1 LTIVNTAGVSD
12 DDVALDQRGHGK
24 QLSTLPH
31 QLESLLSASLLS
43 NGPASMRPGHG
54 YGPEHYNDDLVLKVP
69 VPLWLVLVFLVRHL
83 LLLGITFLPTTGEE
97 IRVLRELVRPEY
109 LIADL
114 IALPVLLIAIRRR
127 PQAPDWMRRLWPMGR
142 WLLALSVLTHLV
154 LLGRALA
161 VFGQP
166 LERSLNEATLIVV
179 LLDLAVLGYLWRSRL
194 LRDLFRTFP
203 ESQHR
208 GTDADHGRRRR
219 RW

>member
-1 LTIVNTAGVSD
+1 
-12 DDVALDQRGHGK
+12 
-24 QLSTLPH
+24 
-31 QLESLLSASLLS
+31 
-43 NGPASMRPGHG
+43 MRPVHG

-127 PQAPDWMRRLWPMGR
+127 PQAPDWMRRLWPTGR
-142 WLLALSVLTHLV
+142 WLLSLSVLTHLA
-154 LLGRALA
+154 LLARALITA
-161 VFGQP
+161 GQS

-194 LRDLFRTFP
+194 LKDLFGMFP
-203 ESQHR
+203 ESAHG
-208 GTDADHGRRRR
+208 GTGSGHGRRRR

>member
-1 LTIVNTAGVSD
+1 LPVSLVSD
-12 DDVALDQRGHGK
+12 GA
-24 QLSTLPH
+24 
-31 QLESLLSASLLS
+31 
-43 NGPASMRPGHG
+43 ASMRSAHG

-127 PQAPDWMRRLWPMGR
+127 PQAPDWMRRLWPTGP
-142 WLLALSVLTHLV
+142 WLLSLSVLTHLI

-161 VFGQP
+161 AVGQP

-179 LLDLAVLGYLWRSRL
+179 LLDLAVLAYLWRSRL
-194 LRDLFRTFP
+194 LRDLFRMFP

-208 GTDADHGRRRR
+208 GTGADLGRRRR